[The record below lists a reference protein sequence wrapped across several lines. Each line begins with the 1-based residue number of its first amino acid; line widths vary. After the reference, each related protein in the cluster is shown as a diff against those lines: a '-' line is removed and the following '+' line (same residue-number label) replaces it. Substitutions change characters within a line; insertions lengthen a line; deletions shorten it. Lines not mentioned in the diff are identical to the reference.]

1 MINGMENLDIELIRK
16 DVKNLHEK
24 LHTAFTKG
32 RIEQMTKEDI
42 ENISKL
48 GALCGY
54 FQIEKDINNDKPK

>member
-1 MINGMENLDIELIRK
+1 
-16 DVKNLHEK
+16 VKNLHER

-54 FQIEKDINNDKPK
+54 FQIEKDVNNDKPE

>member
-1 MINGMENLDIELIRK
+1 MENLDIELIRK
-16 DVKNLHEK
+16 DVKNLHER
-24 LHTAFTKG
+24 LHIAFTKG

-54 FQIEKDINNDKPK
+54 FQIEKEINNDKPE

>member
-16 DVKNLHEK
+16 DVKNLHER
-24 LHTAFTKG
+24 LHIAFAKG

-54 FQIEKDINNDKPK
+54 FQIEKEINND

>member
-42 ENISKL
+42 ENS
-48 GALCGY
+48 
-54 FQIEKDINNDKPK
+54 INIFKIPLINL